1 MALFLQHVIDAITYG
16 SQFALYA
23 LGIALIFGIM
33 GLINFAHGELIMV
46 GAYTIILIGQPPWPV
61 VVIATIAVAIVF
73 ALGMERVAFRPLR
86 SANPSTLLIASFA
99 VSYGLQNLAIL
110 IEGSAPQGTSV
121 STWLSESVQIGSVS
135 IPKLDVVTIGV
146 TLVLLVA
153 LGLFL
158 QRTRMGVQM
167 RAAAEDFR
175 MARILGVKA
184 NTVIATAFAMSGL
197 LAGIGAYLLV
207 AQTGEV
213 APDIGTNPVLYAFVA
228 TVLGG
233 MGSLRGAVLGGYVFG
248 AIFVGLQAYLPLELR
263 SYRDA
268 FAFAA
273 VIVMLLVRPQGLD
286 RRQVDGDPRLML
298 GRAVLTGIRAVW
310 PLPALLVLVV
320 LAAEIVWAT
329 SGPVTKGVVVV
340 ALINLI
346 LVVGLYVFVGNSG
359 VFSFGSIGFA
369 AIGAYT
375 AGLLVIP
382 SEQKEILQP
391 DLPGFIAQHE
401 FRKRRRDADGRP
413 RGGDRRRR
421 VRDPADALERLL
433 PQVLRRSRCS

>member
-1 MALFLQHVIDAITYG
+1 MSLEELVQQSINGLALG
-16 SQFALYA
+16 SSYA
-23 LGIALIFGIM
+23 LLALGLAMVFSIM

-46 GAYTIILIGQPPWPV
+46 GAYTIVLIGHPPWPV
-61 VVIATIAVAIVF
+61 VVIATIAVTISF
-73 ALGMERVAFRPLR
+73 ALAMERVAFRPLR
-86 SANPSTLLIASFA
+86 GANPATLLIASFA

-135 IPKLDVVTIGV
+135 IPRLDLVTIAV
-146 TLVLLVA
+146 TLVLLIA

-175 MARILGVKA
+175 MARILGVNA
-184 NTVIATAFAMSGL
+184 NTVIATAFAMSGV

-207 AQTGEV
+207 TQTGEV
-213 APDIGTNPVLYAFVA
+213 APDIGSNPVLYAFVA

-273 VIVMLLVRPQGLD
+273 VIVMLLVRPQGLIVA
-286 RRQVDGDPRLML
+286 RS
-298 GRAVLTGIRAVW
+298 
-310 PLPALLVLVV
+310 
-320 LAAEIVWAT
+320 AAT
-329 SGPVTKGVVVV
+329 
-340 ALINLI
+340 
-346 LVVGLYVFVGNSG
+346 
-359 VFSFGSIGFA
+359 
-369 AIGAYT
+369 
-375 AGLLVIP
+375 
-382 SEQKEILQP
+382 
-391 DLPGFIAQHE
+391 
-401 FRKRRRDADGRP
+401 
-413 RGGDRRRR
+413 R
-421 VRDPADALERLL
+421 V
-433 PQVLRRSRCS
+433 

>member
-1 MALFLQHVIDAITYG
+1 MSLFFQHAIDAITYG

-46 GAYTIILIGQPPWPV
+46 GAYTIVLIGQPPWPV
-61 VVIATIAVAIVF
+61 VVIATIVVAIVF
-73 ALGMERVAFRPLR
+73 ALAMERVAFRPLR
-86 SANPSTLLIASFA
+86 GASPATLLIASFA
-99 VSYGLQNLAIL
+99 VSYGLENLAIL
-110 IEGSAPQGTSV
+110 IEGSAPKGTSV
-121 STWLSESVQIGSVS
+121 STWLSESVQIGALS
-135 IPKLDVVTIGV
+135 IPKLDLVTIAV
-146 TLVLLVA
+146 TLVLLVS

-167 RAAAEDFR
+167 RASAEDFQ

-213 APDIGTNPVLYAFVA
+213 APDIGNSPVLYAFVA

-233 MGSLRGAVLGGYVFG
+233 LGSLRGAVLGGYVFG

-273 VIVMLLVRPQGLD
+273 VIVMLLVRPQGL
-286 RRQVDGDPRLML
+286 
-298 GRAVLTGIRAVW
+298 
-310 PLPALLVLVV
+310 
-320 LAAEIVWAT
+320 IVARSTAT
-329 SGPVTKGVVVV
+329 
-340 ALINLI
+340 
-346 LVVGLYVFVGNSG
+346 
-359 VFSFGSIGFA
+359 
-369 AIGAYT
+369 
-375 AGLLVIP
+375 
-382 SEQKEILQP
+382 
-391 DLPGFIAQHE
+391 
-401 FRKRRRDADGRP
+401 
-413 RGGDRRRR
+413 R
-421 VRDPADALERLL
+421 V
-433 PQVLRRSRCS
+433 

>member
-46 GAYTIILIGQPPWPV
+46 GAYTIILIGQPPWPI

-135 IPKLDVVTIGV
+135 IPKLDVVTISV

-167 RAAAEDFR
+167 RAAAEDFQ
-175 MARILGVKA
+175 MARMLGVKA

-213 APDIGTNPVLYAFVA
+213 APDIGNNPVLYAFVA

-273 VIVMLLVRPQGLD
+273 VIVMLLVRPQGL
-286 RRQVDGDPRLML
+286 
-298 GRAVLTGIRAVW
+298 
-310 PLPALLVLVV
+310 
-320 LAAEIVWAT
+320 IVAKSTAT
-329 SGPVTKGVVVV
+329 R
-340 ALINLI
+340 I
-346 LVVGLYVFVGNSG
+346 
-359 VFSFGSIGFA
+359 
-369 AIGAYT
+369 
-375 AGLLVIP
+375 
-382 SEQKEILQP
+382 
-391 DLPGFIAQHE
+391 
-401 FRKRRRDADGRP
+401 
-413 RGGDRRRR
+413 
-421 VRDPADALERLL
+421 
-433 PQVLRRSRCS
+433 

>member
-1 MALFLQHVIDAITYG
+1 MALLLQHVIDAITYG

-46 GAYTIILIGQPPWPV
+46 GGYTIVLIGRPPWPV
-61 VVIATIAVAIVF
+61 IVVATIGIAIVF
-73 ALGMERVAFRPLR
+73 ALAMERVAFRPLR
-86 SANPSTLLIASFA
+86 GANPATLLIASFA

-110 IEGSAPQGTSV
+110 IEGSAPKGTSV
-121 STWLSESVQIGSVS
+121 SAWLSESFQIGSVS
-135 IPKLDVVTIGV
+135 IPKLDPVTVGV
-146 TLVLLVA
+146 TLVLLIA

-158 QRTRMGVQM
+158 QRTRLGVQM

-184 NTVIATAFAMSGL
+184 NIVIALAFGISGL
-197 LAGIGAYLLV
+197 FAGIGAYLLV

-213 APDIGTNPVLYAFVA
+213 APDLGSNPVLYAFVA

-273 VIVMLLVRPQGLD
+273 VIVMLLVRPQGLIVS
-286 RRQVDGDPRLML
+286 RS
-298 GRAVLTGIRAVW
+298 
-310 PLPALLVLVV
+310 VV
-320 LAAEIVWAT
+320 T
-329 SGPVTKGVVVV
+329 
-340 ALINLI
+340 
-346 LVVGLYVFVGNSG
+346 
-359 VFSFGSIGFA
+359 
-369 AIGAYT
+369 
-375 AGLLVIP
+375 
-382 SEQKEILQP
+382 
-391 DLPGFIAQHE
+391 
-401 FRKRRRDADGRP
+401 
-413 RGGDRRRR
+413 R
-421 VRDPADALERLL
+421 V
-433 PQVLRRSRCS
+433 

>member
-1 MALFLQHVIDAITYG
+1 MTLFLQHVIDAITYG

-46 GAYTIILIGQPPWPV
+46 AAYTIVLLSGAPWPV
-61 VVIATIAVAIVF
+61 VVLSAVGVAIVF
-73 ALGMERVAFRPLR
+73 ALGMERTAFRPLR
-86 SANPSTLLIASFA
+86 GADPATLLIASFA

-110 IEGSAPQGTSV
+110 IEGSAAKGVNV
-121 STWLSESVQIGSVS
+121 STWLSESIQIGSLV
-135 IPKLDVVTIGV
+135 IPKLDLVTVGVTI
-146 TLVLLVA
+146 VLLTG

-158 QRTRMGVQM
+158 QRTRIGVQM

-184 NTVIATAFAMSGL
+184 NTVIATAFAISGL
-197 LAGIGAYLLV
+197 LAGIGAILLV

-213 APDIGTNPVLYAFVA
+213 APDIGSNPVLYAFVA

-273 VIVMLLVRPQGLD
+273 VIAMLLVRPQGLIVA
-286 RRQVDGDPRLML
+286 RS
-298 GRAVLTGIRAVW
+298 
-310 PLPALLVLVV
+310 VV
-320 LAAEIVWAT
+320 T
-329 SGPVTKGVVVV
+329 
-340 ALINLI
+340 
-346 LVVGLYVFVGNSG
+346 
-359 VFSFGSIGFA
+359 
-369 AIGAYT
+369 
-375 AGLLVIP
+375 
-382 SEQKEILQP
+382 
-391 DLPGFIAQHE
+391 
-401 FRKRRRDADGRP
+401 
-413 RGGDRRRR
+413 R
-421 VRDPADALERLL
+421 V
-433 PQVLRRSRCS
+433 

>member
-1 MALFLQHVIDAITYG
+1 MALFIQHVIDALTYG

-46 GAYTIILIGQPPWPV
+46 GAYTLVLIGHPPWPV
-61 VVIATIAVAIVF
+61 MVLATVAVAIVF

-86 SANPSTLLIASFA
+86 GANPATLLIASFA

-110 IEGSAPQGTSV
+110 IEGSAPKGTSV

-135 IPKLDVVTIGV
+135 IPKLDLVTVGV
-146 TLVLLVA
+146 TLVLLIA

-175 MARILGVKA
+175 MARILGVNA
-184 NTVIATAFAMSGL
+184 NVVIATAFGISGL

-213 APDIGTNPVLYAFVA
+213 APDIGSNPVLYAFVA

-273 VIVMLLVRPQGLD
+273 VIVMLLVRPQGLIVA
-286 RRQVDGDPRLML
+286 RS
-298 GRAVLTGIRAVW
+298 
-310 PLPALLVLVV
+310 VV
-320 LAAEIVWAT
+320 
-329 SGPVTKGVVVV
+329 S
-340 ALINLI
+340 
-346 LVVGLYVFVGNSG
+346 
-359 VFSFGSIGFA
+359 
-369 AIGAYT
+369 
-375 AGLLVIP
+375 
-382 SEQKEILQP
+382 
-391 DLPGFIAQHE
+391 
-401 FRKRRRDADGRP
+401 
-413 RGGDRRRR
+413 R
-421 VRDPADALERLL
+421 V
-433 PQVLRRSRCS
+433 

>member
-46 GAYTIILIGQPPWPV
+46 GGYTIVLIGRPPWPV
-61 VVIATIAVAIVF
+61 VVIATIGFAVVF
-73 ALGMERVAFRPLR
+73 ALSMERIAFRPLR
-86 SANPSTLLIASFA
+86 GANAATLLIASFA

-110 IEGSAPQGTSV
+110 IEGSAPKGTSV
-121 STWLSESVQIGSVS
+121 STWLSESFQIGSLA
-135 IPKLDVVTIGV
+135 IPKLDPVTVGV
-146 TLVLLVA
+146 TLFLLIA

-184 NTVIATAFAMSGL
+184 NTVIATAFGISGL

-213 APDIGTNPVLYAFVA
+213 APDLGSNPVLYAFVA

-248 AIFVGLQAYLPLELR
+248 AIFVALQAYLPLELR

-273 VIVMLLVRPQGLD
+273 VIVMLLVRPQGLIVA
-286 RRQVDGDPRLML
+286 RS
-298 GRAVLTGIRAVW
+298 
-310 PLPALLVLVV
+310 VV
-320 LAAEIVWAT
+320 T
-329 SGPVTKGVVVV
+329 
-340 ALINLI
+340 
-346 LVVGLYVFVGNSG
+346 
-359 VFSFGSIGFA
+359 
-369 AIGAYT
+369 
-375 AGLLVIP
+375 
-382 SEQKEILQP
+382 
-391 DLPGFIAQHE
+391 
-401 FRKRRRDADGRP
+401 
-413 RGGDRRRR
+413 R
-421 VRDPADALERLL
+421 V
-433 PQVLRRSRCS
+433 